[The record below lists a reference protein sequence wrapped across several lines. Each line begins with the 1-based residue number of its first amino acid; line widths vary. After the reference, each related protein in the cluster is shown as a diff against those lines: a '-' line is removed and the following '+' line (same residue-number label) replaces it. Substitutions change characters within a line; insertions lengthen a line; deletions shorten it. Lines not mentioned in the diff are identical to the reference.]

1 MSELT
6 PFAQKND
13 NGEIQGR
20 YKVLFFTLKKISN
33 ATVTSKQNFI
43 EKYYNNEHENIR
55 KNPFHSILLDFEYY
69 GTFYRLENPKTNN
82 SREYVGGRARLFFS
96 KKISGGVFIRDLRVA
111 P

>member
-82 SREYVGGRARLFFS
+82 SREWVEGGGGVGFFS
-96 KKISGGVFIRDLRVA
+96 KKNKRGCVYSG